1 MAEYS
6 GHLARAHRL
15 FDGRTVTIRPV
26 RPDDFA
32 RERRFLGELSGL
44 SSNATML
51 RFARGLGFKAEAVPG
66 DLTIRRVVKKL

>member
-32 RERRFLGELSGL
+32 C
-44 SSNATML
+44 
-51 RFARGLGFKAEAVPG
+51 
-66 DLTIRRVVKKL
+66 